1 MTLGS
6 PILFT
11 KVRILFGFRCYGL
24 NYNFMVNFDDHSFKI
39 IWEIRIHFYK
49 PSFFFFNRSHV
60 EERFGSHPY
69 NLVA

>member
-49 PSFFFFNRSHV
+49 PSFFFLIEVMWR
-60 EERFGSHPY
+60 RD
-69 NLVA
+69 LVLIHTT